1 MLESILSN
9 AVKQHNSVVMD
20 KNKYP
25 LSPFITVD
33 GNPGSHRRSGARG
46 GGGGQVHELTFEL
59 WVMKGSPV
67 ESVGLPR

>member
-1 MLESILSN
+1 
-9 AVKQHNSVVMD
+9 MD